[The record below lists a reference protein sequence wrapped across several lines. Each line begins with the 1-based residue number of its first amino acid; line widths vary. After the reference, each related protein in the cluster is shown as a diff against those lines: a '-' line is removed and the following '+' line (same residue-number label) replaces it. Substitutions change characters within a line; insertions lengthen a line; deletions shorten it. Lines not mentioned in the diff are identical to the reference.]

1 MPQEN
6 LYVFNHVPKTA
17 GTAFKKFLSSN
28 VESGRFLD
36 IIHPNKDEVGRV
48 IEACDLSDYDWIC
61 ANFHNEQIARV
72 RELSGRRLKVVTILR
87 DPVERGLSLYRFIK
101 NKKIHALY
109 EMVSRMSLTE
119 FVSSTDL
126 TRQLSEYYTTRFGS
140 GRLEAAI
147 EFLEHDKLVVGVT
160 EEMDRTMAFIGEA
173 LEFEHLHVPNANVSK
188 RFDELDVSASEVARA
203 REILG
208 RRNDLDQQLYGH
220 FRSALWA

>member
-28 VESGRFLD
+28 VASGRFLD
-36 IIHPNKDEVGRV
+36 IIHPNKEEVGRV

-72 RELSGRRLKVVTILR
+72 RELSGRRLKIVTILR

-101 NKKIHALY
+101 NKKTHALY
-109 EMVSRMSLTE
+109 EMVSRLSLTE

-126 TRQLSEYYTTRFGS
+126 TRQLSEYYPLGS
-140 GRLEAAI
+140 GE
-147 EFLEHDKLVVGVT
+147 GVLRPRSNFWST
-160 EEMDRTMAFIGEA
+160 T
-173 LEFEHLHVPNANVSK
+173 S
-188 RFDELDVSASEVARA
+188 SW
-203 REILG
+203 
-208 RRNDLDQQLYGH
+208 
-220 FRSALWA
+220 SALRRKWTER